1 MCNKQT
7 PISIKYAWRHR
18 NGQSRLIGLK
28 MVLVVFQRDLI
39 LWTWLISKN
48 ELQTLD
54 SKQIKTV
61 ATGAYVTYPESMLAI
76 ISTLQ

>member
-28 MVLVVFQRDLI
+28 MVLVVFQHDLR
-39 LWTWLISKN
+39 LLTWLISPNSNN

-54 SKQIKTV
+54 SKQIKNSSYRSIRNLPRIN
-61 ATGAYVTYPESMLAI
+61 ARYY
-76 ISTLQ
+76 

>member
-28 MVLVVFQRDLI
+28 MVLVVFQHDLI

-54 SKQIKTV
+54 SKQIKNSSYRSV
-61 ATGAYVTYPESMLAI
+61 RNLPRINARYY
-76 ISTLQ
+76 